1 MITSKNYRWI
11 LAIFLICIAFFYI
24 DWRALK
30 DSFSS
35 QHIEALL
42 ISQPIQFLLIFIAS
56 CRLAILIQN
65 NCNKIF
71 IFFQAYILSI
81 GLNTF
86 LPGRMSEL
94 VKVTYLKEWLN
105 ISVTNSSVGVVVER
119 LIDLLI
125 LIGLVLL
132 GFGSLWLDSNYFL
145 FASLFGLIILFL
157 LFVSIYS
164 DLICRFI
171 DTLPLNKLKDNLKNI
186 VLKFNETIRS
196 NGFTLSLILSI
207 FLWVGSYLMLSLIL
221 KLIYGSGISMNDT
234 LIIFSAMSLGR
245 AIPGLPGGIGIY
257 EAAIVIS
264 MEYLGFG
271 FSESLATA
279 IIIHASQISFV
290 TFVSLILFGKKGIGL
305 SFFIKKLKD
314 KLW

>member
-1 MITSKNYRWI
+1 LIISKNYRWI
-11 LAIFLICIAFFYI
+11 LAIFLILISYFYI

-30 DSFSS
+30 DAFSTK
-35 QHIEALL
+35 HVEALL

-56 CRLAILIQN
+56 WRLAILIQN
-65 NCNKIF
+65 NCNKIL

-81 GLNTF
+81 GFNSF
-86 LPGRMSEL
+86 LPGRISEL
-94 VKVTYLKEWLN
+94 VKVTFLKEWLN
-105 ISVTNSSVGVVVER
+105 IPVTNSSVGVIVER

-132 GFGSLWLDSNYFL
+132 GFGSLWIDANNFL

-157 LFVSIYS
+157 IFISFYS
-164 DLICRFI
+164 DLIFRFI
-171 DTLPLNKLKDNLKNI
+171 NILPFKKFNGNIRNI
-186 VLKFNETIRS
+186 VLKFKETIR
-196 NGFTLSLILSI
+196 NEGFTLALIISV
-207 FLWVGSYLMLSLIL
+207 FLWVGSYLMLLLIL
-221 KLIYGSGISMNDT
+221 KIIYGAEISINDT

-257 EAAIVIS
+257 EAAIVLA

-279 IIIHASQISFV
+279 ITIHVSQIFFV
-290 TFVSLILFGKKGIGL
+290 TLLSLVLFGRKGIGL
-305 SFFIKKLKD
+305 SFFIKKIKR
-314 KLW
+314 K